1 MRIHLVLT
9 AILLLP
15 HGIAIAAP
23 PLLDDLTTQGVKLGS
38 GVDTVLLPRPTMS
51 DGLDAAAQEAV
62 IRKTAGRHPLDR
74 FLRKSVVAPI
84 VIARKSINDSRGA
97 RLGHRL
103 DVFFV
108 VHGRLSTIADEQLL
122 NELNVAPASK
132 TGLPSENRLLS
143 KEELSGKDLPS
154 GPKYSYFGATVIDKV
169 YVTGVS
175 RAVETRGEGS
185 VLVAVKIDPQFNG
198 DAKFPNQW
206 SSIVRK
212 ASGVYEVGPAR
223 PYCAFG
229 ACAKATELVDAS
241 GDPTGAIF
249 VECHVVFGEPEG
261 WFDGRNLLAP
271 KLPLVVQ
278 EEVRRFRRKLDQFE
292 QGSN

>member
-1 MRIHLVLT
+1 MRIRLVLT
-9 AILLLP
+9 STLLLSI
-15 HGIAIAAP
+15 GTAMAEP
-23 PLLDDLTTQGVKLGS
+23 PLLDELTTRGVKLGP
-38 GVDTVLLPRPTMS
+38 GADAVLLPKPTMP

-62 IRKTAGRHPLDR
+62 IREAAGRHPLAR
-74 FLRKSVVAPI
+74 FLRKSIVAPM
-84 VIARKSINDSRGA
+84 VIARQSVNDSGGT

-108 VHGRLSTIADEQLL
+108 AHGRLAMIADEQLL

-132 TGLPSENRLLS
+132 TGLPRENRLLS
-143 KEELSGKDLPS
+143 QEELSGKDLPS
-154 GPKYSYFGATVIDKV
+154 GPKYSYFSATVIDKV
-169 YVTGVS
+169 YVSGVS
-175 RAVETRGEGS
+175 RAVEARGEDS

-212 ASGVYEVGPAR
+212 SSGAYDVGPPR

-229 ACAKATELVDAS
+229 AYAKATELVDAS
-241 GDPTGAIF
+241 GDPTGGVF
-249 VECHVVFGEPEG
+249 VEGHVVFSEPEG

-271 KLPLVVQ
+271 KLPPVVQ

-292 QGSN
+292 RGSN

>member
-1 MRIHLVLT
+1 MLVYPVLA
-9 AILLLP
+9 AILFLP
-15 HGIAIAAP
+15 NGTARAENR
-23 PLLDDLTTQGVKLGS
+23 LLDELTTRGVKLGPEA
-38 GVDTVLLPRPTMS
+38 DTVLLPKPTMP

-62 IRKTAGRHPLDR
+62 IRETASRHPLDR
-74 FLRKSVVAPI
+74 FVRKSIVAPI
-84 VIARKSINDSRGA
+84 VIARQSINDSQGT

-108 VHGRLSTIADEQLL
+108 AHGRLATISGEQLH

-143 KEELSGKDLPS
+143 KEELTGKDLPS
-154 GPKYSYFGATVIDKV
+154 GPKYSYFGTTVIDRV

-175 RAVETRGEGS
+175 HAVEVRGEDS
-185 VLVAVKIDPQFNG
+185 VLVAVKIDPRFNG

-212 ASGVYEVGPAR
+212 SSGAYDVGPAR

-229 ACAKATELVDAS
+229 AYAKATELVDAS

-292 QGSN
+292 QRSN